1 MTEHEKPSPIPPV
14 ALVLGLA
21 GLIPFGASAFS
32 QWLQVPFLPSELGFK
47 AGTIYGAVILSF
59 LGGIRWGTA
68 MKTLNQDRQ
77 ARQLAGSIVACLAGW
92 LSLLLS
98 PVIGICL
105 LIAGFLLQALW
116 DILSVE
122 QNHLPE
128 WFAKFRMLLTV
139 GAVLALSLM
148 LVRLTIS

>member
-1 MTEHEKPSPIPPV
+1 MTRQETLTSIPRV
-14 ALVLGLA
+14 AHVLGLA
-21 GLIPFGASAFS
+21 GLIPFGVTALS
-32 QWLQVPFLPSELGFK
+32 QWIEVPFISPDFGFR

-68 MKTLNQDRQ
+68 MKNVAPDRQ
-77 ARQLAGSIVACLAGW
+77 AFELSGSVVASLVGW

-116 DILSVE
+116 DLLSVE
-122 QNHLPE
+122 QSFLPQ
-128 WFAKFRMLLTV
+128 WFGKLRMLLTA
-139 GAVLALSLM
+139 GAVLALGAM